1 MEGVYK
7 MGTKAQLV
15 EYITEHFETEDGMPV
30 SVSKLDSIKKADL
43 EKFIESQDEES
54 NYKEWLATK

>member
-1 MEGVYK
+1 

-30 SVSKLDSIKKADL
+30 SMSKLDSIKKADL